1 MLTITA
7 RLTLWYLI
15 IFGGIITALALSLY
29 VVFISEESNILD
41 RECRAYAEFLIASAS
56 PKNLDMDDIYD
67 RLQEVTDQADTR
79 FPLQR
84 FFLVNRD
91 SAMFENT
98 PEALIDPF
106 LDSLRLDISSSVGRF
121 QTVKVGDIEYRAYIH
136 PVPNRKSDAL
146 ALVIVAP
153 THRLKSRAARLRLL
167 LFVALPLALVA
178 AGIGGWFMARK
189 ALAPVAEITTTAATI
204 SAMNLHQ
211 RVPIGKSQ
219 DELARLASTFN
230 AMIDRLETTFR
241 SQQQFITDASHDLR
255 TPLTVIHAELQLL
268 RRQHSDP
275 ETSSIVERG
284 IREVEKLSRLAGDL
298 LLLAKA
304 DAHQL
309 ITGNQLCRLDEI
321 MVESV
326 RGCRPLTDEKQISI
340 QITINEPTEILC
352 DPAALERALVNLVG
366 NAIKYTPEAGK
377 VCIEMSATETHAML
391 IISDNGPGIPAS
403 ELPRLFDRFYRSDR
417 ARNSEGSGLGLAIAK
432 SIVEAHGGTITLE
445 STLGVG
451 TRALVV
457 LPLS

>member
-7 RLTLWYLI
+7 RLTLWYLT
-15 IFGGIITALALSLY
+15 IFGGIITALALALY
-29 VVFISEESNILD
+29 VIFITEESNILD
-41 RECRAYAEFLIASAS
+41 RECRAYAEFLIASAN

-67 RLQEVTDQADTR
+67 RLQEVTDQADAR

-84 FFLVNRD
+84 FFLINRD
-91 SAMFENT
+91 SAMFEHT

-106 LDSLRLDISSSVGRF
+106 LDSLQLDMRSSVGRF
-121 QTVKVGDIEYRAYIH
+121 QTVRVGNIEYRAYIH
-136 PVPNRKSDAL
+136 PVPNLRSDDL

-167 LFVALPLALVA
+167 LFTTLPLALVA

-189 ALAPVAEITTTAATI
+189 ALAPVAEITTAAATI
-204 SAMNLHQ
+204 SATNLHR

-219 DELARLASTFN
+219 DELARLAATFN
-230 AMIDRLETTFR
+230 AMIDRLETTFQ

-268 RRQHSDP
+268 RRQHSDL
-275 ETSSIVERG
+275 ETCSIVERG

-309 ITGNQLCRLDEI
+309 VTTMQLDRLDEI
-321 MVESV
+321 LVESV
-326 RGCRPLTDEKQISI
+326 RRCRPLIDEKNISI
-340 QITINEPTEILC
+340 QITIDEPVELLC
-352 DPAALERALVNLVG
+352 DAAALERALVNLLG
-366 NAIKYTPEAGK
+366 NAIKYTPQGGQVTVTTSTTEAH
-377 VCIEMSATETHAML
+377 ATCT
-391 IISDNGPGIPAS
+391 ISDNGPGIPEE
-403 ELPRLFDRFYRSDR
+403 ELSKLFDRFYRSDR
-417 ARNSEGSGLGLAIAK
+417 ARNSEGSGLGLSIVK

-445 STLGVG
+445 STLGTG
-451 TRALVV
+451 TRASVV
-457 LPLS
+457 LPIG